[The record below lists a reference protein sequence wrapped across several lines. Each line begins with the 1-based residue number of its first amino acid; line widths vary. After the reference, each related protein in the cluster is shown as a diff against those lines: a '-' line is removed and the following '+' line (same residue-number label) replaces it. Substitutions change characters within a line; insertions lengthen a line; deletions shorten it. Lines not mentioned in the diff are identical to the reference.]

1 MVAVVGFRL
10 TLGENEVVLLDETI
24 KGVLGKVVDV
34 AGGSKGCQGSKTES
48 VLHCERIRI
57 LPFSRVLGVCMEWQE
72 DGLLARIFM
81 GRRGKVVLVS
91 GEERKGQVQG

>member
-24 KGVLGKVVDV
+24 KGVLGKIVDV

-48 VLHCERIRI
+48 VLHCERIRCVWW
-57 LPFSRVLGVCMEWQE
+57 SSKKMDSSQE
-72 DGLLARIFM
+72 YLW
-81 GRRGKVVLVS
+81 
-91 GEERKGQVQG
+91 GEEERWCWWSVRSAKDKYRAR

>member
-48 VLHCERIRI
+48 VLHC
-57 LPFSRVLGVCMEWQE
+57 
-72 DGLLARIFM
+72 
-81 GRRGKVVLVS
+81 VV
-91 GEERKGQVQG
+91 E

>member
-24 KGVLGKVVDV
+24 KGVLGKIVDV

-48 VLHCERIRI
+48 VLHCERLRS
-57 LPFSRVLGVCMEWQE
+57 LPFSRVLGVCS
-72 DGLLARIFM
+72 GVARRWTPRKNIY
-81 GRRGKVVLVS
+81 
-91 GEERKGQVQG
+91 GEKRKGGVGGV